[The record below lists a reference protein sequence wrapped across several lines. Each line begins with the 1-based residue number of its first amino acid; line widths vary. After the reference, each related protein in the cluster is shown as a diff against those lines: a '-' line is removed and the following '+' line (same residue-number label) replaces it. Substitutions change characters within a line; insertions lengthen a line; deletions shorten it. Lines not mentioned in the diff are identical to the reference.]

1 MTRSFYW
8 DHLIISSVMFSPVDP
23 MILVFAGQYGAR
35 VVDIRFPKKWV
46 KHLARF
52 VNRKGDVNAVSTFV
66 FRLLYSLVGNDCLFS
81 YNAQFTTNGKRI
93 VFKEKE
99 DYISLYDPPSRSNYK
114 YGQLK
119 MQVGS
124 NEYDTKDVASR
135 AFCFAG
141 DSDEF
146 VATASS
152 KERRLFLWQIP
163 GGDEPAVNQP
173 LLILPEQHHEKEITC
188 IAFSRKNCSLASAD
202 YGGVINIW
210 TPSTS
215 NQQWTQ
221 F

>member
-1 MTRSFYW
+1 MT
-8 DHLIISSVMFSPVDP
+8 
-23 MILVFAGQYGAR
+23 LVFAGQYGAR
-35 VVDIRFPKKWV
+35 VVDIRSTKKWF
-46 KHLARF
+46 KHLDRF

-66 FRLLYSLVGNDCLFS
+66 FSLFYSLVGKDCLFS
-81 YNAQFTTNGKRI
+81 YNAQFTSNRKRI

-119 MQVGS
+119 IEVGS
-124 NEYDTKDVASR
+124 IDYDTKDVSSR

-152 KERRLFLWQIP
+152 KDRRLFIWQIP

-173 LLILPEQHHEKEITC
+173 LLVLPEQHHEKEITR
-188 IAFSRKNCSLASAD
+188 IAFSRKTFLWPQPIMAE
-202 YGGVINIW
+202 
-210 TPSTS
+210 
-215 NQQWTQ
+215 
-221 F
+221 

>member
-1 MTRSFYW
+1 MSQQF
-8 DHLIISSVMFSPVDP
+8 
-23 MILVFAGQYGAR
+23 QN
-35 VVDIRFPKKWV
+35 
-46 KHLARF
+46 LARF
-52 VNRKGDVNAVSTFV
+52 VNRKGDVNAVFTFV
-66 FRLLYSLVGNDCLFS
+66 FRLLYSLVGKDCLSS

-93 VFKEKE
+93 VYKEKE

-124 NEYDTKDVASR
+124 TEYDTKDVSSR

-141 DSDEF
+141 DNDEL

-152 KERRLFLWQIP
+152 KDRRLFIWQIP

-173 LLILPEQHHEKEITC
+173 LLVLPEQHHEKEIIR
-188 IAFSRKNCSLASAD
+188 IAFSRKKCSLASAD

-210 TPSTS
+210 TPSSS
-215 NQQWTQ
+215 NQQ
-221 F
+221 